1 MGKRSR
7 RRGEKQERDEAQD
20 SAGADGDADG
30 PARGDADGPAGGDA
44 DGPAGGDAD
53 GPAGGERDDAG
64 ESAPSGPLLTPDG
77 RLHQAQLLIEE
88 ADHLGH
94 LYRWIVLT
102 GEVPRAQD
110 WLRREDWPHP
120 DDVIHVFG
128 SWEKFLQHAKVP
140 ESGVV
145 ARLRAADEAQRGL
158 AAREQ
163 QAERELARVEDLRRQ
178 AETARRRREAA
189 EAERQEAAARAERLQ
204 AQLDRAEAR
213 AGRAEEHLAERRRD
227 AEASPP
233 PREEASDEWLAAH
246 AALADELEAVR
257 EHRDELL
264 RTVEELRE
272 QAGQDARTVS
282 RLSAALAE
290 AAGGGDGDG
299 AATPGDDDPPATVL
313 EAVERAER
321 AAAALRFTGAARESA
336 ADSPYRRPADVLSA
350 LERLDRL
357 AVLYADPGGF
367 GTSLASAAQDL
378 GLTWRQNVS
387 EIARSRNPH
396 AYAVTH
402 DGERL
407 ELGPHVA
414 IGSGSGAGFIA
425 RIYLHVAD
433 GSGPTPR
440 GLYVGHVGRHLPDTT
455 TG

>member
-7 RRGEKQERDEAQD
+7 RRGDKQEEIP
-20 SAGADGDADG
+20 AGAGNGAPAAPDAET
-30 PARGDADGPAGGDA
+30 PAPEAADPEEPEGG
-44 DGPAGGDAD
+44 
-53 GPAGGERDDAG
+53 
-64 ESAPSGPLLTPDG
+64 APPPLSSDG

-88 ADHLGH
+88 VDHLLH

-128 SWEKFLQHAKVP
+128 SWEKFLQHAQVP
-140 ESGVV
+140 ESTVV
-145 ARLRAADEAQRGL
+145 ARLRAADEAQRSL

-163 QAERELARVEDLRRQ
+163 QAARELARVEDLRRQ

-189 EAERQEAAARAERLQ
+189 EVERQEAAARAERLQ
-204 AQLDRAEAR
+204 AQLERAETR
-213 AGRAEEHLAERRRD
+213 AARAEEHLAERRRE

-257 EHRDELL
+257 AHRDELL
-264 RTVEELRE
+264 RAAEELRE
-272 QAGQDARTVS
+272 QAEQDARAIA

-290 AAGGGDGDG
+290 AGAGTPAQQ
-299 AATPGDDDPPATVL
+299 AAEEEPPATVL
-313 EAVERAER
+313 EAVERAAGE
-321 AAAALRFTGAARESA
+321 AHALRFTPDARESA
-336 ADSPYRRPADVLSA
+336 ADSPYRRPADI
-350 LERLDRL
+350 LETLRRLDRL
-357 AVLYADPGGF
+357 AELYADPAGF
-367 GTSLASAAQDL
+367 GTSLAVAAQDL

-387 EIARSRNPH
+387 DIARSRNPH
-396 AYAVTH
+396 AYTATV
-402 DGERL
+402 DGHRVD
-407 ELGPHVA
+407 LGPHVA
-414 IGSGSGAGFIA
+414 IGSGSGAGFVA

-433 GSGPTPR
+433 GSGDVPR
-440 GLYVGHVGRHLPDTT
+440 GIYVGHVGRHLPDTT